1 MPKKLALFGGQP
13 IQETPLRPYVSVG
26 LEEQEAVSKVMKN
39 GIFSGFVAADDDRF
53 YGGKIVKDFEEIFAK
68 SHNAEYAVSF
78 NSATSGLV
86 AAIGALDIGLGDE
99 VVVPAQTMSAS
110 AASIFTYNAVP
121 VFADIES
128 QTYGMCPESLR
139 SRISEKTKAVMIVH
153 LYGHPARMKEIIEI
167 AKENDLRVI
176 EDCSQAPLA
185 KYNNQYVGTFGDIGI
200 FSFNV
205 HKHVNC
211 GEGGIAITNNIDLK
225 EKMSLI
231 RNHGEVKA
239 ETKRLSNSI
248 GWNFRLTEIQAAIAF
263 EQTKKMQML
272 VNHKRNLAK
281 YLSLLLVGFDW
292 VESAFEEKNCK
303 SSYYDYPMKF
313 NFKKLGINKQQFMDI
328 TSAENLPITESYKPI
343 YYQTIYQQKT
353 VFGNHGFPFTE
364 SLSKKNSNSYLKGSC
379 PNAEQM
385 YEEECLTFEICS
397 YDVLEE
403 HMVKIADMF
412 KKIERYAKA

>member
-13 IQETPLRPYVSVG
+13 IQETPLKPYVSIG
-26 LEEQEAVSKVMKN
+26 EEEQDAVSRVMKK
-39 GIFSGFVAADDDRF
+39 GIFSGFVAADDERF
-53 YGGKIVKDFEEIFAK
+53 YGGEIVKDFEEIFAK
-68 SHNAEYAVSF
+68 SHLADYGVSF

-86 AAIGALDIGLGDE
+86 AAIGSLDIGLGDE
-99 VVVPAQTMSAS
+99 VIVPAQTMSAS

-121 VFADIES
+121 VFADVETK
-128 QTYGMCPESLR
+128 TYGMCPESLR
-139 SRISEKTKAVMIVH
+139 SKISEKTKAVMIVH
-153 LYGHPARMKEIIEI
+153 LYGHPARMKEIMEI
-167 AKENDLRVI
+167 AKENNLKVI

-185 KYNNQYVGTFGDIGI
+185 IYENQYVGTFGDIGI

-248 GWNFRLTEIQAAIAF
+248 GWNFRLTEIQAAIAY
-263 EQTKKMQML
+263 EQTKKMNML
-272 VNHKRNLAK
+272 VNQKRELARQ
-281 YLSLLLVGFDW
+281 LSRLIAKFDW
-292 VESAFEEKNCK
+292 VEGAFESKNCK
-303 SSYYDYPMKF
+303 SSFYDYPMKF
-313 NFKKLGINKQQFMDI
+313 NFKKLGINKKQFMDI

-343 YYQTIYQQKT
+343 YYQTIYQEKT

-364 SLSKKNSNSYLKGSC
+364 SLS
-379 PNAEQM
+379 
-385 YEEECLTFEICS
+385 CLLYTS
-397 YDVLEE
+397 PSPRDS
-403 HMVKIADMF
+403 
-412 KKIERYAKA
+412 